1 MVNKVI
7 LIGNVGMDPEVRAL
21 EGGAKVA
28 RLRIATTERI
38 YNRQTQETKEHT
50 EWHTVTLWRG
60 LADVADR
67 YVRKGSQVYIEG
79 NLRTRE
85 WTDKDNNKRYTTEIV
100 ANDMKMLGRRAEGTR
115 RADGRNYLR
124 RARPV
129 LRPRRRS
136 RLTVRPLR
144 PTAEERFR
152 LPRRTKS
159 TTCLSD
165 LQDRRSAYRL
175 QAARETRPRHD
186 FSGSRM
192 LRRMPLRQGRC
203 ARFLTGRIHKAE
215 ER

>member
-38 YNRQTQETKEHT
+38 YNRQTQTATEHT

-79 NLRTRE
+79 SLRTRE

-100 ANDMKMLGRRAEGTR
+100 ANDMKLLGRAEG
-115 RADGRNYLR
+115 AGAPMDGSTYG
-124 RARPV
+124 AAPRPAAAA
-129 LRPRRRS
+129 P
-136 RLTVRPLR
+136 
-144 PTAEERFR
+144 AEA
-152 LPRRTKS
+152 PS
-159 TTCLSD
+159 G
-165 LQDRRSAYRL
+165 
-175 QAARETRPRHD
+175 AAQP
-186 FSGSRM
+186 FSG
-192 LRRMPLRQGRC
+192 GG
-203 ARFLTGRIHKAE
+203 AAE
-215 ER
+215 TSADEVDDLPF

>member
-1 MVNKVI
+1 
-7 LIGNVGMDPEVRAL
+7 MDPEVRAL

-79 NLRTRE
+79 SLRTRE

-100 ANDMKMLGRRAEGTR
+100 ANDMKMLGRRAEGTG
-115 RADGRNYLR
+115 APMDGTTYGAPARPAAAGAAAVLRYARSVLR
-124 RARPV
+124 R
-129 LRPRRRS
+129 RRDSGCRAGRS
-136 RLTVRPLR
+136 RRPAFLICRTGDRLIGCR
-144 PTAEERFR
+144 PH
-152 LPRRTKS
+152 
-159 TTCLSD
+159 
-165 LQDRRSAYRL
+165 
-175 QAARETRPRHD
+175 ARHGRGMTFPEA
-186 FSGSRM
+186 RM

>member
-38 YNRQTQETKEHT
+38 YNRQTQTATEHT

-79 NLRTRE
+79 SLRTRE

-100 ANDMKMLGRRAEGTR
+100 ANDMKLLGRRAEG
-115 RADGRNYLR
+115 AGAPMDGSTYG
-124 RARPV
+124 AAPRPAAAA
-129 LRPRRRS
+129 P
-136 RLTVRPLR
+136 
-144 PTAEERFR
+144 AEA
-152 LPRRTKS
+152 PS
-159 TTCLSD
+159 G
-165 LQDRRSAYRL
+165 
-175 QAARETRPRHD
+175 AAQP
-186 FSGSRM
+186 FSGGGAAETCDGGGGDRVY
-192 LRRMPLRQGRC
+192 RDEPLPSGEKGGASHQGCGAQRV
-203 ARFLTGRIHKAE
+203 KAGGPQPC
-215 ER
+215 RDRASV